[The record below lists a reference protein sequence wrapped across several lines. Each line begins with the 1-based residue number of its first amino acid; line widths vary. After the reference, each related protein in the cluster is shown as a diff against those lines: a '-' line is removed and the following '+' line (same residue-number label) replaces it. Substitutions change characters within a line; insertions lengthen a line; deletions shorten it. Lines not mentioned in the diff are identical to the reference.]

1 MKYIRTKEYVYE
13 LISDINNKGYNVK
26 VKTPFS
32 YALVSKA
39 AIIAQAD
46 TIEELCD
53 EFVYIDDYERPYLC
67 NFDYNQDAIIHYKN
81 GEIGCIFKTSKNY
94 MNIKGAI
101 WTDKGLI
108 YVAQMNDKGELE
120 LL

>member
-1 MKYIRTKEYVYE
+1 MKYIRTKEYVHE

-46 TIEELCD
+46 TIEELID
-53 EFVYIDDYERPYLC
+53 EVVLIENGNECNIVYLQEAYDRIIEYHEQGNHEPRLIGRIKVGLDKKAVAEWKENEQGLYE
-67 NFDYNQDAIIHYKN
+67 
-81 GEIGCIFKTSKNY
+81 
-94 MNIKGAI
+94 
-101 WTDKGLI
+101 W
-108 YVAQMNDKGELE
+108 V